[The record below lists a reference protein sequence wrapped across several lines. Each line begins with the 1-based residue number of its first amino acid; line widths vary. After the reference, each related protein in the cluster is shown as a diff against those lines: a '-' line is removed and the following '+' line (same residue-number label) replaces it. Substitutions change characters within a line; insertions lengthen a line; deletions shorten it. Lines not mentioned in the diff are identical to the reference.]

1 MEMYRTYR
9 EACDIFEGISP
20 DLVYSIREEISG
32 KVITGTKMELVHQ
45 IVRDCIDYG
54 DNVSHVPASY
64 YYQGEDPSDEYVGAW
79 AIIDCAYAF

>member
-1 MEMYRTYR
+1 MTMYKTSS
-9 EACDIFEGISP
+9 EALKIFESISP

-32 KVITGTKMELVHQ
+32 KVITGTKMDLVHQ

-64 YYQGEDPSDEYVGAW
+64 YYQGEETSDEYVESW
-79 AIIDCAYAF
+79 SIIDAAYSF